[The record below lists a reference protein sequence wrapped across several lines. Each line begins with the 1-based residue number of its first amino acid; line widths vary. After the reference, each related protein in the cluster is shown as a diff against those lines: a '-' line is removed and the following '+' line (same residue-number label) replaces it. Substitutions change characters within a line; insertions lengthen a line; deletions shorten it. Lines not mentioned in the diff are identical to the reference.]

1 MNCTPKVKQ
10 KTFGVQFIFD
20 TPPCW
25 LYRTERIGKLSIFIP
40 VLSIFFLVGSAL
52 LCIVLKIIFHE
63 TDNNL
68 FIFDLFGLGYGWTA
82 VRLRL
87 GGGRR
92 SQDLL

>member
-1 MNCTPKVKQ
+1 MNCTPKVFCL
-10 KTFGVQFIFD
+10 TFGVQFIFD

-25 LYRTERIGKLSIFIP
+25 LYRIERIRKLSIFIP

-68 FIFDLFGLGYGWTA
+68 FIFDLFGLGYGRTA